1 MDITEAKQLIEEEKK
16 ERAAICEKEL
26 LQVIEKHNC
35 IFQIDLKL
43 NGNQILP
50 NLLIIAK

>member
-35 IFQIDLKL
+35 IFQIDLKTKRK
-43 NGNQILP
+43 P
-50 NLLIIAK
+50 NITQLTNNC